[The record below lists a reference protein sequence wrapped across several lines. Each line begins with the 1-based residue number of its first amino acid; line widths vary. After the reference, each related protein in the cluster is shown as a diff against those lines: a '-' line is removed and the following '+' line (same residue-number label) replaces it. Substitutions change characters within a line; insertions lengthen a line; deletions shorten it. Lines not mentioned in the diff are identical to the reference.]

1 MNESYKVNKAEKLLR
16 RMRQIIFDLDDN
28 REKKARRIIAKCKE
42 WASPTWERES
52 MARVSAKM
60 MNYHM

>member
-1 MNESYKVNKAEKLLR
+1 MSESYKVKKAEKLLR
-16 RMRQIIFDLDDN
+16 RMRQIIFDLDDI
-28 REKKARRIIAKCKE
+28 REMKAKRIMFKCKA

-52 MARVSAKM
+52 MARASAKM